1 MNCPKYRFW
10 SDIFEY
16 GKENEEYFLERQ
28 TFVELFAERNQKFIQ
43 IKNVCEVKR
52 NNQVM
57 IQFMFSDCTPL
68 TRSTKAE
75 NLLVRCD
82 L

>member
-43 IKNVCEVKR
+43 IKNVCEVISETIR
-52 NNQVM
+52 
-57 IQFMFSDCTPL
+57 QF
-68 TRSTKAE
+68 
-75 NLLVRCD
+75 D
-82 L
+82 LIDV